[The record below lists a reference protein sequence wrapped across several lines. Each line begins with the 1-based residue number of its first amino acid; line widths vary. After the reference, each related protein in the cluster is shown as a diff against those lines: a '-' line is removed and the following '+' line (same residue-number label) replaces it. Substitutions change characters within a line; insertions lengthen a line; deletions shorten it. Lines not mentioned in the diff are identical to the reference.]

1 MPFFKL
7 IFYISRPL
15 FLWFISIFNPLTW
28 LKLTS
33 NFFTSIKNLCLLNR
47 LKKETCQFLNA
58 YYGVNT
64 FKPDDYAIKISF
76 FSSGFYI
83 FNVNTKYII
92 AANSDLLNNAVNL
105 YPLDI
110 KPVHIRKELYK
121 QLGRSFKVKDRITVV
136 FKNGFF
142 DKAHHTV
149 NLAPLKTPS
158 KSIRLTP
165 FHGQHSTPIFID
177 VMLTFDSNYMLSG
190 LAKEVYDLE
199 DMYGNRISWTDYPV
213 NYPVGDI
220 LNAIVYEEM
229 AKDPQTVEILPELVI
244 PSAYDFT
251 ADEFSSRLLLVEMMA
266 LC

>member
-7 IFYISRPL
+7 IFYILRPL
-15 FLWFISIFNPLTW
+15 FLWLVSIFNPFTW
-28 LKLTS
+28 LKLIS

-64 FKPDDYAIKISF
+64 FNSDDYAIKISF

-83 FNVNTKYII
+83 YNINTKTII
-92 AANSDLLNNAVNL
+92 ATNTDLLNNAVNL

-110 KPVHIRKELYK
+110 KPIYIRKELYK

-142 DKAHHTV
+142 DNAHHTI
-149 NLAPLKTPS
+149 NLSPLKTPN
-158 KSIRLTP
+158 KSVKSAL
-165 FHGQHSTPIFID
+165 FHGQHSKPIFID
-177 VMLTFDSNYMLSG
+177 VMLSFDSNYTLYG
-190 LAKEVYDLE
+190 LAKEAYDLE

-213 NYPVGDI
+213 NYPVDDI

-229 AKDPQTVEILPELVI
+229 SKDPQTVEILPELVI

-251 ADEFSSRLLLVEMMA
+251 TDEFSSRLILVEMIA